1 MAELTIP
8 KEVKQILSTLE
19 KAGFEAYVVGG
30 CVRDLLLGVEPK
42 DWDVTTNAKPQEV
55 QKLFPDS
62 FYENKFGTVGIKT
75 KSESP
80 ELEIV
85 EVTTYRV
92 EEKYSDKRHPD
103 AVRFT
108 AKLKDDLAR
117 RDFTINALAM
127 ASDGALTDVFGGVAD
142 LEKKLIRAVGEPQDR
157 FGEDAL
163 RMMRAVR
170 LAAGLGLEIEEKTFQ
185 AIQKNAK
192 LIDCIAK
199 ERVRDELI
207 SLIGSKNAY
216 NGILLLRDSGLLH
229 VILPE
234 LAAGIGVGQN
244 KHHVYTV
251 FEHNTLALKWAA
263 EHDYPFHVKLAAL
276 LHDVGKPNTK
286 RGEGPDSTFYGHEI
300 AGGKI
305 TSKLLRRLHFP
316 LKLEHGVSML
326 VKNHLFYYNV
336 GEVTAK
342 SVRRLVA
349 KVGPENM
356 DDLIKVRICDR
367 MGSGVPK
374 PEPYRLRH
382 FQYMVEKVQKDPISP
397 KMLKINGNDIMKL
410 LKIEPGLKI
419 GQILTILLDEVLDEP
434 KRNTKKYLK
443 DKVKALSELTD
454 EELATLAKGA
464 KAKEQEFEKAVD
476 EEVKER
482 YWVK

>member
-1 MAELTIP
+1 LSYGRLFPLYHTPSLLKSLITPTIKAHMAKLTIP
-8 KEVKQILSTLE
+8 EEVKQILSALE

-30 CVRDLLLGVEPK
+30 CVRDLLLGVVPK

-75 KSESP
+75 ESESP
-80 ELEIV
+80 ELKIV

-108 AKLKDDLAR
+108 AKLEDDLAR

-127 ASDGALTDVFGGVAD
+127 ASDGTLTDAFGGIKD

-170 LAAGLGLEIEEKTFQ
+170 LATGLGLTIEQKTFQ
-185 AIQKNAK
+185 AIQENAK
-192 LIDCIAK
+192 LIDLIAK

-207 SLIGSKNAY
+207 SLIDSKNAY
-216 NGILLLRDSGLLH
+216 DGVILLKDSGLLH

-300 AGGKI
+300 VGGKI

-316 LKLEHGVSML
+316 LKLEHKVSML
-326 VKNHLFYYNV
+326 VKHHLFFYYNV

-382 FQYMVEKVQKDPISP
+382 FQYMVEKVQKDPDFP
-397 KMLKINGNDIMKL
+397 QDAQDKRQRHHEALKN
-410 LKIEPGLKI
+410 
-419 GQILTILLDEVLDEP
+419 
-434 KRNTKKYLK
+434 R
-443 DKVKALSELTD
+443 A
-454 EELATLAKGA
+454 GA
-464 KAKEQEFEKAVD
+464 EGGTYPYRIA
-476 EEVKER
+476 
-482 YWVK
+482 